1 MRIFSQVNLDN
12 PSDLLKKSHM
22 PAKRRI
28 QPDEA
33 PMTRRGRQLM
43 DVIYRRQEA
52 TAREILDELP
62 DAPSYSTVRTLLN
75 LLVNKGHLLRNDE
88 DRTHLYRPARQR
100 AAAAQSALRRLVR
113 TFFDGSV
120 ANAVSGLLSL
130 RDQTL
135 TAEEIARLEKMIAES
150 KKEESP

>member
-1 MRIFSQVNLDN
+1 
-12 PSDLLKKSHM
+12 M
-22 PAKRRI
+22 PAKRRTP
-28 QPDEA
+28 PDET
-33 PMTRRGRQLM
+33 PLTRRERQLM
-43 DVIYRRQEA
+43 DVVYRRREA

-62 DAPSYSTVRTLLN
+62 DAPSYSTVRTLLT
-75 LLVNKGHLLRNDE
+75 LLVKKGQLLCTPG
-88 DRTHLYRPARQR
+88 DRAHRYRPARQR
-100 AAAAQSALRRLVR
+100 TVAAESALRRLVR

-135 TAEEIARLEKMIAES
+135 SPEEIAHLEEMIAKT